1 MSVLPIDTRLTRR
14 ERKALAFDFA
24 GSARE
29 GEFEGYA
36 SLFGVADEVGDAVL
50 PGAFRRSLR
59 VRGTGNIKLLYQHE
73 AREPIGVWRDLHED
87 SSGLHVRGRLIE
99 GVTRAREVL
108 ALMRAGA
115 LDGLSIGY
123 QVVRARRDA
132 KTGLRLLME
141 LDLWEVSVVT
151 FPLLRQAR
159 VTRVKREGDA
169 QIHDGQTLTR
179 ALRGF
184 AAALSPSPTPLAARL
199 PKADESGRGTG

>member
-1 MSVLPIDTRLTRR
+1 MRESLDSCVTQVCHPCPSPMSVHSLTARLTER
-14 ERKALAFDFA
+14 ERKALSFNFA
-24 GSARE
+24 AGARE

-36 SLFGVADEVGDAVL
+36 SVFGVADEMRDAVM

-59 VRGTGNIKLLYQHE
+59 AKGAGNIKLLYQHE
-73 AREPIGVWRDLHED
+73 AREPIGVWRDIYED
-87 SSGLHVRGRLIE
+87 GVGLHVRGRLVE
-99 GVTRAREVL
+99 GVARAREVL

-132 KTGLRLLME
+132 KTGLRLLVE
-141 LDLWEVSVVT
+141 LDLWEISVVT

-159 VTRVKREGDA
+159 ITRVKRAHDNDA
-169 QIHDGQTLTR
+169 ALAH

-184 AAALSPSPTPLAARL
+184 AASVA
-199 PKADESGRGTG
+199 GR

>member
-1 MSVLPIDTRLTRR
+1 MSLLPIDPRLTAR

-24 GSARE
+24 PAALARE

-36 SLFGVADEVGDAVL
+36 SVFGVADEVRDAVL
-50 PGAFRRSLR
+50 PGAFRKSLR
-59 VRGTGNIKLLYQHE
+59 VKGTGNIKLLYQHE
-73 AREPIGVWRDLHED
+73 AREPIGVWRDIHED
-87 SSGLHVRGRLIE
+87 SMGLHVRGRLIE

-132 KTGLRLLME
+132 RTGLRLLTE
-141 LDLWEVSVVT
+141 LDLWEISVVT

-159 VTRVKREGDA
+159 VTRVKRAEESDA
-169 QIHDGQTLTR
+169 ALAR
-179 ALRGF
+179 ALRGV
-184 AAALSPSPTPLAARL
+184 AATMAN
-199 PKADESGRGTG
+199 K

>member
-1 MSVLPIDTRLTRR
+1 MSVLPLSARLTAR

-24 GSARE
+24 AGGRARE

-36 SLFGVADEVGDAVL
+36 SVFGVADEVGDAVM

-59 VRGTGNIKLLYQHE
+59 AKGAGNIKLLYQHE
-73 AREPIGVWRDLHED
+73 AREPIGVWRDIYED
-87 SSGLHVRGRLIE
+87 SVGLHVRGRLVE
-99 GVTRAREVL
+99 GVSRAREVL

-132 KTGLRLLME
+132 KTGLRLLVE
-141 LDLWEVSVVT
+141 LDLWEISIVT

-159 VTRVKREGDA
+159 ITRVKRAHDSDA
-169 QIHDGQTLTR
+169 ALAS

-184 AAALSPSPTPLAARL
+184 AGKLAS
-199 PKADESGRGTG
+199 K